1 MTAKCVCNLNLQ
13 SDYKTQITTEMKV
26 AKVEVKQSVLN
37 VLVSTLTMGSYSPRE
52 ANIYCLN

>member
-1 MTAKCVCNLNLQ
+1 M
-13 SDYKTQITTEMKV
+13 TTEMKV